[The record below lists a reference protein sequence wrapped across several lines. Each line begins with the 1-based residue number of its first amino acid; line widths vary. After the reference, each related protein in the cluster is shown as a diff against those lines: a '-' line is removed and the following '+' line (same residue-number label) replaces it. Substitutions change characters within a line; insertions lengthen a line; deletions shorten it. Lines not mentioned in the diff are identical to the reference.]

1 MLPSSLGRYAVGL
14 GLDGNSALG
23 LGETLYLR
31 ASGFPNGGRKT
42 SILDP
47 TPRNRALA
55 GGVILPIGT
64 DGLTLNLEGVDART
78 APRHRGFLL
87 GTGSR
92 FNRVSARIA
101 YPFVRTRPDRKST
114 RLNSSH

>member
-1 MLPSSLGRYAVGL
+1 MIRAPPRSPHT
-14 GLDGNSALG
+14 N
-23 LGETLYLR
+23 TL
-31 ASGFPNGGRKT
+31 FPYTTLFR

-47 TPRNRALA
+47 APRSRALA
-55 GGVILPIGT
+55 GGVSLPIGT

-87 GTGSR
+87 RTGSR

-101 YPFVRTRPDRKST
+101 YPFVRTRSLTLSGGLSFDAQIGRASW
-114 RLNSSH
+114 RESEWQYV